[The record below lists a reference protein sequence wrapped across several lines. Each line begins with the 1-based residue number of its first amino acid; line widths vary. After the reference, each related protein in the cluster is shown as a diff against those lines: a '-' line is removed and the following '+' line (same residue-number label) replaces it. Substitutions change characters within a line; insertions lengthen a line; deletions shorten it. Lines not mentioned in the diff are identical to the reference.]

1 MARLI
6 EVGAARLPNS
16 GGDLLIVLNEPDGG
30 IPASV
35 VIHWP
40 GKPTTIH
47 PARFGDLAA
56 AMVRLFSDAHV
67 TLTRVKGRRLR

>member
-1 MARLI
+1 MSRLI

-16 GGDLLIVLNEPDGG
+16 DGDLLIVLNEPDG

-40 GKPTTIH
+40 GKPTTVD

-56 AMVRLFSDAHV
+56 AIVRMFSTAHV
-67 TLTRVKGRRLR
+67 TLTRIKGQP